1 MHCRLICISQ
11 KKHNPMIRKILLK
24 VSVLFFSTSAGIVVA
39 VIVVSPFVW
48 YINMIAN
55 DGPIFPPPLVALG
68 FFGLPYAFLLFPVQ
82 LIVALYEFFSGKSL
96 GSYFPVLSIVNGLS
110 AGLLWSYVLKSSE
123 TTAAFVLTLIGIALV
138 QSFVVFGSYWLLER
152 IAPMI
157 LDVVLKMPNL
167 LKSPT
172 HTL

>member
-1 MHCRLICISQ
+1 
-11 KKHNPMIRKILLK
+11 MIRKILLK
-24 VSVLFFSTSAGIVVA
+24 ASVLFFSTSAGIVVA

-48 YINMIAN
+48 YMNMIAT

-68 FFGLPYAFLLFPVQ
+68 FFGLPFAFLLFPVQ

-96 GSYFPVLSIVNGLS
+96 GSFFPMIATVNGLS

-123 TTAAFVLTLIGIALV
+123 SNAAFVLALIGIALI
-138 QSFVVFGSYWLLER
+138 QSFVVLSSSWLLER

-157 LDVVLKMPNL
+157 LDVVRKMSNL
-167 LKSPT
+167 SKSPT
-172 HTL
+172 HTRNN